1 MQLHALLLYI
11 VPIACVKAGSM
22 TDVYRELHGL
32 PAWFTLER
40 ENVQKVAQ
48 YTRISVRY
56 VVAAILGRLG
66 DH

>member
-1 MQLHALLLYI
+1 
-11 VPIACVKAGSM
+11 M